1 MAFQDGKNLI
11 ECFRVLFLYG
21 DKDVLFELQSTLLS
35 AGNAPKDSGS
45 DAVQRAAHDCA
56 SSDYGDPAYDRK
68 PQRKET
74 IGERA

>member
-1 MAFQDGKNLI
+1 M
-11 ECFRVLFLYG
+11 
-21 DKDVLFELQSTLLS
+21 FELQSTLLS

-74 IGERA
+74 IGDRA